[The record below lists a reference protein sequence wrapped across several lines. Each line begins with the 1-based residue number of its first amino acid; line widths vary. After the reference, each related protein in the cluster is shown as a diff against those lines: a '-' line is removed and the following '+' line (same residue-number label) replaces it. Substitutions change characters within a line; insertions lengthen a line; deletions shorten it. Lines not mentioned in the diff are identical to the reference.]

1 MKKIYMIIVGI
12 VLAAFMNIAI
22 FSATSMAETIKWR
35 LVSCWPPNAP
45 SFASTQLFAKNVYEL
60 SGGRLQITVHPAGE
74 LVSAAAVFDTVSKG
88 ATEMGGDW
96 PTYWGNKN
104 SAFDLLGS
112 YPMGLGQQDLI
123 TWYLVYGGRDMYNY
137 IYGKYNMVF
146 VPHGC
151 NPVASCIRSPK
162 PIKSLADLK
171 GKKIRM
177 AGRPQGY
184 ILQKAGA
191 VQVTMAPSD
200 ISLALQTGTIDAAS
214 FNTPAMDWSVG
225 MAQVTK
231 YNLAPGWNMP
241 SAVGGIIINKD
252 AWNSLPPDLK
262 KIIEVAG
269 LETLLI
275 HNAKEDFAYRVSLE
289 KFKESGTQVTKF
301 SAKDLK
307 QIEEWT
313 WEYIVEEAKKNPDY
327 NKVATSMFQYLKD
340 FQATRDY
347 QQPFS
352 HGRNLMTLPKL
363 PDLK

>member
-1 MKKIYMIIVGI
+1 MKKLYGIIVVI
-12 VLAAFMNIAI
+12 IAAVFMTMALFTISAI
-22 FSATSMAETIKWR
+22 AETIKWR
-35 LVSCWPPNAP
+35 LVTCWPVGSP
-45 SFASTQLFAKNVYEL
+45 SLESDQLFARSVYEL
-60 SGGRLQITVHPAGE
+60 SGARLQITVHPAGE
-74 LVSAAAVFDTVSKG
+74 IVPMQAVFDTVSKG
-88 ATEMGGDW
+88 AVEMGGDW
-96 PTYWGNKN
+96 PSYWGNKN

-112 YPMGLGQQDLI
+112 YPMGLAQHDLI
-123 TWYLVYGGRDMYNY
+123 NWYLKYGGHDIYNY
-137 IYGKYNMVF
+137 LYGKYNMVF
-146 VPHGC
+146 VIRGC
-151 NPVASCIRSPK
+151 NPVASCIRSIK
-162 PIKSLADLK
+162 PIKSLADFK

-177 AGRPQGY
+177 AGRAQGY

-191 VQVTMAPSD
+191 VQVTTAPGE
-200 ISLALQTGTIDAAS
+200 INQALQTGTLDAAS

-225 MAQVTK
+225 MAMTK
-231 YNLAPGWNMP
+231 YNIAPAWNQP

-252 AWNSLPPDLK
+252 AWNTLPPDLK

-275 HNAKEDFAYRVSLE
+275 QAANGDKEYGPFLE

-307 QIEEWT
+307 QIEDWT

-340 FQATRDY
+340 FSATRDY

-352 HGRNLMTLPKL
+352 HGRNPLTFPKL
-363 PDLK
+363 PNLK